1 MDDRYANEYIK
12 VTTKTADT
20 TTEGFLE
27 HSSGMKYDA
36 ALDIRTIPFVSDMY
50 VRWLEW
56 LK

>member
-12 VTTKTADT
+12 VTTKTAET

-36 ALDIRTIPFVSDMY
+36 ALDIRTIPSVSDMY